1 MRKLMTIVG
10 VAATGLT
17 LIAAPGL
24 AQAHRYHHGYYRHSG
39 YNYGCHARQRH
50 DANTGTVLGAIGGGL
65 IGNSVSG
72 HGSKFGGTLIGAGV
86 GAVAGHQIAKHN
98 SPC

>member
-10 VAATGLT
+10 MAAASLT
-17 LIAAPGL
+17 LVAAPGL
-24 AQAHRYHHGYYRHSG
+24 AQAHRYHHGYHRH
-39 YNYGCHARQRH
+39 YDNGCRARQRH

-65 IGNSVSG
+65 IGHSVAG
-72 HGSKFGGTLIGAGV
+72 HGSKLGGTLIGAGV